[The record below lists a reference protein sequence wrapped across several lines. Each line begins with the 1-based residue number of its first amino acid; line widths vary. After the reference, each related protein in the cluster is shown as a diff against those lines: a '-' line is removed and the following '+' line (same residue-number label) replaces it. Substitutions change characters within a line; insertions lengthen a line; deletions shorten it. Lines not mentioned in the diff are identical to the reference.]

1 MEICI
6 TKKVFMT
13 VDVDVDES
21 TTPDELS
28 DMIKGIV
35 EDADITDYEE
45 EDYQGR
51 EQYEAYDTYTGCDIK
66 LNF

>member
-13 VDVDVDES
+13 VDVDVDEN

-45 EDYQGR
+45 EDYNGK
-51 EQYEAYDTYTGCDIK
+51 EQYEAYDTYTGCDIQ